1 MRTRQRM
8 AAYVLILDDA
18 GQVLLARQPDARGR
32 LGPWM
37 LPGGGVEHGEHPAQA
52 AAREVAEETG
62 LHAQIGVVSDVF
74 SDITVVGRRRR
85 RLHNLRLI
93 YRGQLIPGQPG
104 ARELNLPHAQWFAH
118 WQLPAPMAP
127 FTAEILRS
135 NPALAAGTDDV

>member
-1 MRTRQRM
+1 M

-18 GQVLLARQPDARGR
+18 GQVLLARQPDSRGR
-32 LGPWM
+32 LGPWI

-52 AAREVAEETG
+52 AVREVAEETG
-62 LHAQIGVVSDVF
+62 LRAQIGVLSDVF

-93 YRGQLIPGQPG
+93 YRGRLLPSQPG
-104 ARELNLPHAQWFAH
+104 ARELNLPHAQWFAT

-135 NPALAAGTDDV
+135 DSALAAGTDDV